1 MDRGDKKSLIKY
13 NYELFA
19 HHIYELNK
27 GLRHLVLHTAPV
39 DTMGYM
45 VKKLEKNSISFFVQ
59 KVSNDKCNLFFGEKE
74 CIDIIKKFN
83 KTSLKK
89 YTPEED
95 FILGILLSYDPL
107 KQSKRYLKFKT
118 DSN

>member
-45 VKKLEKNSISFFVQ
+45 VKKLEKNSISFFIQEVNTE
-59 KVSNDKCNLFFGEKE
+59 KFNLFFGEKE
-74 CIDIIKKFN
+74 CIDTIKKFN
-83 KTSLKK
+83 KTSLRK
-89 YTPEED
+89 YTAEED
-95 FILGILLSYDPL
+95 FILGILLGYDPL
-107 KQSKRYLKFKT
+107 KQTKRYLKFKGGQ
-118 DSN
+118 N

>member
-1 MDRGDKKSLIKY
+1 MDRGVKKSFIKY

-45 VKKLEKNSISFFVQ
+45 VEKLEKNSISFFAQ
-59 KVSNDKCNLFFGEKE
+59 KISSDKYNLFFGEKE

-83 KTSLKK
+83 KASLKK

-95 FILGILLSYDPL
+95 FILGILLGYDPL